1 MKRIL
6 LLVSI
11 AAGMAACN
19 TKPAEQKVTYED
31 TVGFAAFQEWKAI
44 NETKEANAYAM
55 QTTAPVR
62 RTAST
67 KTSSSSG
74 SMNTVSQNDAQ
85 VSKKKGIS
93 KAAKG
98 AAIGTVAGA
107 TGGAIINK
115 KNRVVGGVVGGI
127 IGGVIG
133 YQVGRAADKNDGRV
147 Q

>member
-6 LLVSI
+6 LIVTI

-19 TKPAEQKVTYED
+19 SKPADTSKVTYDD
-31 TVGFAAFQEWKAI
+31 TVGFAAFQDWKAM
-44 NETKEANAYAM
+44 NERKEFEEYKQAQAAP
-55 QTTAPVR
+55 APVT
-62 RTAST
+62 RTRTS
-67 KTSSSSG
+67 TSSSSG
-74 SMNTVSQNDAQ
+74 SMNTVSQNNAQ
-85 VSKKKGIS
+85 VAKKKGIS
-93 KAAKG
+93 SAAKG

-133 YQVGRAADKNDGRV
+133 YQAGRAKDKKDGR
-147 Q
+147 